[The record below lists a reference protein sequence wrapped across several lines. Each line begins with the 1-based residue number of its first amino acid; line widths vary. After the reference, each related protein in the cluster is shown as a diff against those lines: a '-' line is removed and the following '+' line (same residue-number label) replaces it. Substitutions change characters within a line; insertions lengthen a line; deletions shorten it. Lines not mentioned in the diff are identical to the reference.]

1 MNIKIII
8 IALTVCGF
16 SFGGYYFYN
25 HYYIETL
32 MLSEIVGHTDNPIV
46 NILVNAGDFDTGI
59 TRHDIKKLKDNK
71 DYWLERIQEVNS
83 IENPDLKQQASIKL
97 LSDMM
102 ENPTLKKMLSGVLK
116 FGTSSV
122 FGLLEIIL

>member
-1 MNIKIII
+1 
-8 IALTVCGF
+8 
-16 SFGGYYFYN
+16 
-25 HYYIETL
+25 